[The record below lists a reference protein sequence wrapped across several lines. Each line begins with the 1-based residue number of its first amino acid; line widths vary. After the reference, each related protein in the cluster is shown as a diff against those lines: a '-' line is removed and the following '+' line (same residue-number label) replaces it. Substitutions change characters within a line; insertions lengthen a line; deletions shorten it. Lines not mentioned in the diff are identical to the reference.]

1 MSIIKV
7 FEFYLKYIIFC
18 LSIFVKKK
26 YHSKV
31 NDRACVYNSK
41 LVKGEA
47 GVAALV
53 YIDNECSVVSLFI
66 IKLLPNQ
73 PFSLMVEIDFYIRRV
88 IYVSVGVILY
98 YVILLYSF

>member
-1 MSIIKV
+1 M
-7 FEFYLKYIIFC
+7 
-18 LSIFVKKK
+18 
-26 YHSKV
+26 
-31 NDRACVYNSK
+31 YNSK

-47 GVAALV
+47 RASLSTGDATLV
-53 YIDNECSVVSLFI
+53 YIDNECSLVSFFI